1 MKVKPVNWK
10 MAICP
15 GHTLTRPFAPV
26 KRPCG
31 LLYGAR
37 LPGHFSQAQ
46 LEGFLDRTVE
56 GRGQP

>member
-1 MKVKPVNWK
+1 

-31 LLYGAR
+31 LLYAAR
-37 LPGHFSQAQ
+37 LPGHFTQDQ
-46 LEGFLDRTVE
+46 LEGFLDCAVE